1 MQERL
6 RLELLRRIQRGT
18 LSVSLL
24 ARQTGYRQSHLSN
37 FLRCKRHLSLDSI
50 DRILM
55 SQRMDLADLLPANAT
70 PDWRIGDEI
79 LQIPVV
85 SHASAMNDVNIR
97 ASAVQSRLWLPA
109 SLPASL
115 RPHTS
120 MARKAWQRF
129 VAITATSAD
138 SQPMD
143 PIIQSEALVLLDRH
157 YSSLAPYR
165 PNRPSVYAMRTN
177 GRLKLRYVDFQLN
190 RIVLR
195 PHNRAFPIELLEL
208 APRQSPD
215 DLIVGRVA
223 LVVCEP

>member
-18 LSVSLL
+18 LSVSQL

-37 FLRCKRHLSLDSI
+37 FLRSKRHLSLESI
-50 DRILM
+50 DRILA
-55 SQRMDLADLLPANAT
+55 SQRMGLVDLMPANAT

-79 LQIPVV
+79 AQIPVV
-85 SHASAMNDVNIR
+85 SHATAMNDVNIR
-97 ASAVQSRLWLPA
+97 PSAIQSRLWLPA

-115 RPHTS
+115 RTRS
-120 MARKAWQRF
+120 DMSRKAWQRF
-129 VAITATSAD
+129 VAIAATLAD

-143 PIIQSEALVLLDRH
+143 PIIQPDALVLLDRH
-157 YSSLAPYR
+157 YSALVPYR
-165 PNRPSVYAMRTN
+165 PSRPNVYAVRAN
-177 GRLKLRYVDFQLN
+177 GRLKLRYADFVLN

-208 APRQSPD
+208 AQGQSPE
-215 DLIVGRVA
+215 DLIIGRVA
-223 LVVCEP
+223 LIVCEH